1 MRTLLDRSSWYEN
14 VDQQAHPQDENAAL
28 TRTDL
33 WLAVD
38 LPELDL
44 ECSGH
49 DYQNSAFVVLE
60 EIAGMHYVHN
70 ASKLARQ
77 KGISRGMT
85 INAALAVCETLKS
98 SNIDPVTQQD
108 KLQELVTDS
117 MQLSSRVSIAPPTS
131 FLLEVAGSIRYF
143 GSLELIQQKLAQ
155 SLKKKLSSTFNTVVS
170 PVPAAS
176 LLLARS
182 GYESIIHGLDELRS
196 VSGDLPVN
204 ALPIDDKSLSQLDK
218 IGVRVLRDLWRLP
231 VNELARR
238 FDADFVSY
246 LEILLGKKQ
255 ELLSPHHPAPRF
267 NKRFSFMRDIKQN
280 HRLLPHIDNLLN
292 ELIVF
297 LRHYDFY
304 TNHFLIYLEHR
315 QRDTTVM
322 NFFLRQPS
330 RDKQYFLKL
339 VETDLEQRQLPG
351 PVIGLELLAEEF
363 HEFHSKTRELFRHDP
378 RSSHDEEDIQGLLD
392 QLRVR
397 LGQENI
403 SHLSCCADHRPEY
416 AGLLHQQPAG
426 SSTIAIRKRPL
437 WLLPE
442 PQLLRQKTN
451 RLYYKG
457 PVHICSGP
465 ERIETGWWDG
475 QDIRRD
481 YYTAID
487 ELAGGLWI
495 YRDLK
500 SESCWYLHGL
510 FG

>member
-1 MRTLLDRSSWYEN
+1 MRTLLDRSPWYEHF
-14 VDQQAHPQDENAAL
+14 DEQAHPQDEKSAL
-28 TRTDL
+28 ARTDL

-49 DYQNSAFVVLE
+49 DYQGSAFVVLE
-60 EIAGMHYVHN
+60 EVAGMHYVHN
-70 ASKLARQ
+70 ASELARQ

-98 SNIDPVTQQD
+98 ANIDPVAQQD
-108 KLQELVTDS
+108 KLEELVADS

-143 GSLELIQQKLAQ
+143 GSLEMIQQKLAQ
-155 SLKKKLSSTFNTVVS
+155 SLKKKLQSTFNMVVS

-182 GYESIIHGLDELRS
+182 GYKNIIHGLDELRS
-196 VSGDLPVN
+196 VSGALPVN

-231 VNELARR
+231 VSELARR

-246 LEILLGKKQ
+246 LETLLGRKQ
-255 ELLSPHHPAPRF
+255 ELLSLHYPAPRF
-267 NKRFSFMRDIKQN
+267 SRQISFTRDMRQN
-280 HRLLPHIDNLLN
+280 HGLLPHIDSLLDK
-292 ELIVF
+292 LVVF
-297 LRHYDFY
+297 LRHYDLY

-315 QRDTTVM
+315 QRDTTAM

-330 RDKQYFLKL
+330 RDKYHFLGL
-339 VETDLEQRQLPG
+339 VETDLQQRQLPG

-363 HEFHSKTRELFRHDP
+363 HEFHSKTRELFSHDP
-378 RSSHDEEDIQGLLD
+378 GSSDDDEDIQGLLD

-397 LGQENI
+397 LGREKI

-416 AGLLHQQPAG
+416 AGLLYRHPPG
-426 SSTIAIRKRPL
+426 SSTAGLKNRPL

-442 PQLLRQKTN
+442 PHPLRQGIN
-451 RLYYKG
+451 QLYYKG

-475 QDIRRD
+475 HDIRRD

-495 YRDLK
+495 YRDLR
-500 SESCWYLHGL
+500 SENCWYLHGL